1 MAFFITSS
9 SPTKTASRM
18 YKILE
23 NYNFITALGFPVLSK
38 TNTQRGLTIRAAALP
53 LAS

>member
-23 NYNFITALGFPVLSK
+23 NNNFITALGFPVLSK